1 MFPCMRREALLFP
14 DPQPQTPHLT
24 RLLTSISLSGR
35 YLTWGPPTPPPS
47 SVPRAKGPTARK
59 TKTAEYSTRI
69 RTDLSSGRY
78 LPHLAVHGTIMCR
91 FLIYSGHQPILLS
104 HLITSPTHSIL
115 TQSYDSRL
123 RLDHRRPHNGD
134 GFGVGYYTATRKT
147 DHHSHED
154 SSAVKQNEIDL
165 GPEPCIFTSTIP
177 AWNCRNLE
185 RLASKTVSPLVFAHV
200 RASTEGALS
209 DANCHP
215 FSRGALMW
223 MHNGGVG
230 GWKQG
235 VKRRLVSSVG
245 DRWFEG
251 VGGSTDSEWAF
262 ALFLDCLERLGA
274 DPDDEVKQKDGFG
287 HTLLRKAM
295 LKTIERINGFIAEIP
310 EETRAQGDMR
320 SLLNFAVTDGKSVV
334 CTRYVSSKTDDAASL
349 FFSSGTSW
357 TKQPGTEPANSKPQV
372 GSGEYKMERRDRGSD
387 IVLVASEPLTF
398 ERDNWVTVPTNSV
411 LTIHNQ
417 TVLIHP
423 IIDEFYN
430 HVPTTTRSGGFAVAQ
445 GQTTGDGL
453 AGKKDVGAAVVGGSL
468 LSEQV
473 KQAGLAAA

>member
-1 MFPCMRREALLFP
+1 
-14 DPQPQTPHLT
+14 
-24 RLLTSISLSGR
+24 
-35 YLTWGPPTPPPS
+35 
-47 SVPRAKGPTARK
+47 
-59 TKTAEYSTRI
+59 
-69 RTDLSSGRY
+69 
-78 LPHLAVHGTIMCR
+78 MCR
-91 FLIYSGHQPILLS
+91 FLIYSGHSPILLS

-134 GFGVGYYTATRKT
+134 GFGVGYYTASRKIGRAY
-147 DHHSHED
+147 EEPV
-154 SSAVKQNEIDL
+154 APKQDEIDL

-230 GWKQG
+230 GWKLG
-235 VKRRLVSSVG
+235 VKRRLVSSVA

-262 ALFLDCLERLGA
+262 ALFLDCLEKLGA
-274 DPDDEVKQKDGFG
+274 DPDDGVKQRDGFG
-287 HTLLRKAM
+287 HTILRKAM

-310 EETRAQGDMR
+310 EETRAQGDVR

-357 TKQPGTEPANSKPQV
+357 TKQPSSPSDMPNSKPQV

-423 IIDEFYN
+423 IVDELYN
-430 HVPTTTRSGGFAVAQ
+430 HTPTATRSPGLAVAA
-445 GQTTGDGL
+445 GQTTGDGMAEKKSTTAAIARENAM
-453 AGKKDVGAAVVGGSL
+453 AGPANGV
-468 LSEQV
+468 
-473 KQAGLAAA
+473 GLAAA

>member
-1 MFPCMRREALLFP
+1 
-14 DPQPQTPHLT
+14 
-24 RLLTSISLSGR
+24 
-35 YLTWGPPTPPPS
+35 
-47 SVPRAKGPTARK
+47 
-59 TKTAEYSTRI
+59 
-69 RTDLSSGRY
+69 
-78 LPHLAVHGTIMCR
+78 MCR
-91 FLIYSGHQPILLS
+91 FLIYSGHSPILLS

-134 GFGVGYYTATRKT
+134 GFGVGYYTAARRT
-147 DHHSHED
+147 DHSHED
-154 SSAVKQNEIDL
+154 SSAAKQNEIDL

-230 GWKQG
+230 GWKMG

-287 HTLLRKAM
+287 HTVLRKAM

-334 CTRYVSSKTDDAASL
+334 CTRYVSSRTDDAASL

-357 TKQPGTEPANSKPQV
+357 TKQPGTEPANSKPQI

-430 HVPTTTRSGGFAVAQ
+430 HAPTTTRSGGFAVAQ

-453 AGKKDVGAAVVGGSL
+453 AGKKDAPAAVAGESL

>member
-1 MFPCMRREALLFP
+1 
-14 DPQPQTPHLT
+14 
-24 RLLTSISLSGR
+24 
-35 YLTWGPPTPPPS
+35 
-47 SVPRAKGPTARK
+47 
-59 TKTAEYSTRI
+59 
-69 RTDLSSGRY
+69 
-78 LPHLAVHGTIMCR
+78 MCR
-91 FLIYSGHQPILLS
+91 FLIYSGHSPILLS

-134 GFGVGYYTATRKT
+134 GFGVGYYTASSSRKT
-147 DHHSHED
+147 IRSGVHED
-154 SSAVKQNEIDL
+154 PVAPKQDEIDL

-215 FSRGALMW
+215 FSRGALMF

-230 GWKQG
+230 GWKLG
-235 VKRRLVSSVG
+235 VKRRLVSSVA

-262 ALFLDCLERLGA
+262 ALFLDCLEKLGA
-274 DPDDEVKQKDGFG
+274 DPDDEVKQRDGFG
-287 HTLLRKAM
+287 HTILRRAM

-310 EETRAQGDMR
+310 EETRAQGDVR

-357 TKQPGTEPANSKPQV
+357 TKQPSSGSDTPNSKPQV

-423 IIDEFYN
+423 IVDEFYN
-430 HVPTTTRSGGFAVAQ
+430 HTPTATRSPGLAVSA
-445 GQTTGDGL
+445 GQTTGDGMAEEKSTKAAFAM
-453 AGKKDVGAAVVGGSL
+453 AGPANGVGV
-468 LSEQV
+468 
-473 KQAGLAAA
+473 AAA